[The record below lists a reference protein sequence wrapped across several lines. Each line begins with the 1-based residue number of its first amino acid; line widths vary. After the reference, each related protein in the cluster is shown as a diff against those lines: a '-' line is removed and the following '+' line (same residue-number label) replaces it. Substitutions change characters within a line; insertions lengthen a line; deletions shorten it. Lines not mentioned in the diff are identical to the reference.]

1 MPESNE
7 TPIEP
12 SALDTP
18 AAPEFSKEELR
29 LAMKAFRKRLKLTR
43 LDDESRLGY
52 GPMSSGNKSGVAAI
66 RPPDTYP
73 AALWRLLAEQGK
85 LRRDGGGLYSLVD

>member
-1 MPESNE
+1 MSESNE

-12 SALDTP
+12 SESDAP
-18 AAPEFSKEELR
+18 AAPEFSKEDLR